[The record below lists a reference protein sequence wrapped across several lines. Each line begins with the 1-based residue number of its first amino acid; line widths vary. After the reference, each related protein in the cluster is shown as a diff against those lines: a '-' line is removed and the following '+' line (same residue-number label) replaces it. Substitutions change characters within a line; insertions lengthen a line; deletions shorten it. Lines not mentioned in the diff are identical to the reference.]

1 MKRSVNFGGM
11 KGKKGRYARSVAG
24 FVDLAKWVG
33 MSDEK
38 IVETVDRRRHPREM
52 TVESLDR
59 DIMLMTEML
68 ELREEHA
75 DYFWNSIEAFFN
87 QQVIDRLRARIP
99 ELVKMKEDINE
110 QD

>member
-1 MKRSVNFGGM
+1 MKRSVNFGGS

-33 MSDEK
+33 MSDDK
-38 IVETVDRRRHPREM
+38 ITETVDRRRHPREM

-59 DIMLMTEML
+59 DIMLMKEMVVILLRNPGVTEF
-68 ELREEHA
+68 
-75 DYFWNSIEAFFN
+75 DKWNSMQE
-87 QQVIDRLRARIP
+87 IDRLRKRIP

>member
-1 MKRSVNFGGM
+1 MKRSVNFGGS

-33 MSDEK
+33 MSDDK
-38 IVETVDRRRHPREM
+38 ITETVDRRRHPREM

-59 DIMLMTEML
+59 DIMLMKEML

-87 QQVIDRLRARIP
+87 QQEIDRLRKRIL
-99 ELVKMKEDINE
+99 ELVKMREDINE
-110 QD
+110 QS

>member
-1 MKRSVNFGGM
+1 MKRSVNFGGS

-38 IVETVDRRRHPREM
+38 IIETTDHRRHPREM

-59 DIMLMTEML
+59 DIMLMKEML
-68 ELREEHA
+68 EIRLDHFS
-75 DYFWNSIEAFFN
+75 DNPTMTFFN
-87 QQVIDRLRARIP
+87 QQEIDRLRKRIP

>member
-1 MKRSVNFGGM
+1 MKRSVNFGGS

-33 MSDEK
+33 MSDDK
-38 IVETVDRRRHPREM
+38 ITETVDRRRHPREM

-59 DIMLMTEML
+59 DIMLMKEML
-68 ELREEHA
+68 EIRLDHFS
-75 DYFWNSIEAFFN
+75 DNPTMTFFN
-87 QQVIDRLRARIP
+87 QQEIDRLRKRIP

>member
-33 MSDEK
+33 MSDDK

-59 DIMLMTEML
+59 DIMLMTEMFEIRL
-68 ELREEHA
+68 DHFS
-75 DYFWNSIEAFFN
+75 DNPTMTFFN
-87 QQVIDRLRARIP
+87 QQEIDRLRKRIP